1 METKEMMEML
11 SNSFDALQQL
21 EMPMTANNA
30 SIMNGVFLRLK
41 EVYQG
46 LEEMEN
52 AKADKA
58 GTDKT
63 GNGNRAKADTA
74 GRDKN

>member
-1 METKEMMEML
+1 MEIKDMKEML

-21 EMPMTANNA
+21 EMPITANNA
-30 SIMNGVFLRLK
+30 SIMNGVYLRLK

-63 GNGNRAKADTA
+63 GNRAKADTA